1 MPKPEQPLARTFECH
16 NGGRRLVGSDAGD
29 GPALIFCHGLPGSVG
44 TWGDLTAR
52 LARDHRVVVYD
63 RFGYGA
69 SGKLTKGGLIS
80 LEAHAADL
88 LAIMD
93 HLALNQPVLIGWSFG
108 GAIVQRL
115 AEIEPARVDKLVL
128 LASLGPAY
136 SPPPIGALERLAGHP
151 LGAFLIDGLLSLR
164 PVRHMLV
171 RQGLQEAFAPQFTPE
186 EAVDAFAKI
195 YASPRTVRAMVAE
208 NRAID
213 QMGLDRLKLRHKTL
227 VLHGCGDLMV
237 PEDVGRALADSSDDV
252 EAFFIA
258 DHGHAVHIS
267 ASSVIEQRI
276 RAFVGSAQANRG
288 RA

>member
-1 MPKPEQPLARTFECH
+1 MKREPVLARRFECH
-16 NGGRRLVGSDAGD
+16 NNGRRLVGLDAGD
-29 GPALIFCHGLPGSVG
+29 GPALIFCHGLPGSLN
-44 TWGDLTAR
+44 TWGDLTTR

-69 SGKLTKGGLIS
+69 SGKLTMGGMIS

-93 HLALNQPVLIGWSFG
+93 HLVLTQAVLIGWSFG

-136 SPPPIGALERLAGHP
+136 SPPPIGILERMAGHP
-151 LGAFLIDGLLSLR
+151 LGAYLIDGLLSLR
-164 PVRHMLV
+164 PIRYRLV
-171 RQGLQEAFAPQFTPE
+171 RQGLREAFAPQHVPE

-208 NRAID
+208 NAAIG
-213 QMGLDRLKLRHKTL
+213 QMGLDRLKLQHKTL
-227 VLHGCGDLMV
+227 VLHGCGDLLV
-237 PEDVGRALADSSDDV
+237 PEAVGRALANCNHDV
-252 EAFFIA
+252 EACFIA
-258 DHGHAVHIS
+258 NHGHAVHIS
-267 ASSVIEQRI
+267 ASSVIEQCI
-276 RAFVGSAQANRG
+276 RAFVGSAAANCG
-288 RA
+288 HA